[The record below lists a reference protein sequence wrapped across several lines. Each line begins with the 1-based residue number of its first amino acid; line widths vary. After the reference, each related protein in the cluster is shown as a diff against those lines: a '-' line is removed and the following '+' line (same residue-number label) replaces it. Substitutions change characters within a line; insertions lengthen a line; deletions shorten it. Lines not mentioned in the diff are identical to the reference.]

1 MKVLFIGGSGN
12 ISSEVS
18 KYAISKGIDLYHLNR
33 GNRPTLTG
41 IKNLIGD
48 IHDVE
53 SMKKV
58 LEGHEWDV
66 VVNWIAFKPND
77 VLQDI
82 ELFKGKTN
90 QYFFISSASAYQKPP
105 KFPII
110 TEDTPLENPFWDYS
124 RDKIACEDVLV
135 SAFQEFDFPMTIV
148 RPSHTYN
155 TVIPI
160 TIGGW
165 EEYTT
170 VDRIKKGLPIVVQGD
185 GTSLWTMTHA
195 ADFAIGF
202 VGLFGNEEAIGEAF
216 HITSDEVMT
225 WNHIYETIAASVGCK
240 AKIIHIPSD
249 FIADYSEKI
258 GFPSKRG
265 SLLGDK
271 AHCAIFD
278 NSKIKRVVPE
288 FKATIP
294 FEVGIKDTIDWFEA
308 DESRMVVKQ
317 ETNDF
322 IDGLIKTYGHSF

>member
-1 MKVLFIGGSGN
+1 MAVQETSAVKSASTPFPR
-12 ISSEVS
+12 VS
-18 KYAISKGIDLYHLNR
+18 ILNR

-90 QYFFISSASAYQKPP
+90 QYIFISSASAYQKPP
-105 KFPII
+105 KFPVI
-110 TEDTPLENPFWDYS
+110 TEETPLENPFWDYS
-124 RDKIACEDVLV
+124 RDKIACENVLV
-135 SAFQEFDFPMTIV
+135 SAFQELDFPMTIV

-225 WNHIYETIAASVGCK
+225 WNHIYETIAASVGCT

-288 FKATIP
+288 FKASIP
-294 FEVGIKDTIDWFEA
+294 FEVGIKDTLEWFEA

>member
-1 MKVLFIGGSGN
+1 
-12 ISSEVS
+12 
-18 KYAISKGIDLYHLNR
+18 R

-90 QYFFISSASAYQKPP
+90 QYIFISSASAYQKPP
-105 KFPII
+105 KFPVI
-110 TEDTPLENPFWDYS
+110 TEETPLENPFWDYS
-124 RDKIACEDVLV
+124 RDKIACENVLV
-135 SAFQEFDFPMTIV
+135 SAFQELDFPMTIV

-225 WNHIYETIAASVGCK
+225 WNHIYETIAASVGCT

-288 FKATIP
+288 FKASIP
-294 FEVGIKDTIDWFEA
+294 FEVGIKDTLEWFEA

>member
-90 QYFFISSASAYQKPP
+90 QYIFISSASAYQKPP

-135 SAFQEFDFPMTIV
+135 SAFQELDFPSYDHHILTIQSF
-148 RPSHTYN
+148 RLPLEDGKN
-155 TVIPI
+155 TQLL
-160 TIGGW
+160 T
-165 EEYTT
+165 ES
-170 VDRIKKGLPIVVQGD
+170 KK
-185 GTSLWTMTHA
+185 
-195 ADFAIGF
+195 DF
-202 VGLFGNEEAIGEAF
+202 
-216 HITSDEVMT
+216 
-225 WNHIYETIAASVGCK
+225 
-240 AKIIHIPSD
+240 P
-249 FIADYSEKI
+249 
-258 GFPSKRG
+258 
-265 SLLGDK
+265 LLYK
-271 AHCAIFD
+271 VTAPH
-278 NSKIKRVVPE
+278 
-288 FKATIP
+288 
-294 FEVGIKDTIDWFEA
+294 
-308 DESRMVVKQ
+308 
-317 ETNDF
+317 
-322 IDGLIKTYGHSF
+322 YGQ